1 MPHPKPDVRYQH
13 TDNSAASMPTFVTK
27 DGVTKDGVTQGNV
40 THPTTR
46 WASTKNPLQLITTG
60 WGLLT
65 TPRRIAL
72 VSALTCIFAGLF
84 LFLNVQGSWGYALN
98 RRLWMLLT
106 IGIVGVSAGVA
117 TVLFHTITHNRILT
131 PAVMGF
137 ESLYLLIQTAL
148 VFSLGSDFNWF
159 DSRVLRFSAEA
170 LMMLGFV
177 MLLYR
182 GLFHRNQDLH
192 RLLLVGIVFGVLFA
206 SIANLL
212 QRILEPAEFD
222 VLQGRLFARLTL
234 PDSSLVLICLALL
247 TVLGVVVWRHRYLFD
262 VLALGPT
269 NATTLGVD
277 QRRAVNLI
285 LLIVSVL
292 VAISTAL
299 IGPLTFLGFLAATL
313 AYQLLQTHQHRW
325 LLPMAALL
333 GCLFL
338 LVGQVTLEHL
348 LGMAGVLTVV
358 IEFIG
363 GALFLFILLRK
374 GRL

>member
-1 MPHPKPDVRYQH
+1 MARRTPNVQYPH
-13 TDNSAASMPTFVTK
+13 TDAEAASSLAGSVEPTPSAETFRGITNPVRHIAVGWTK
-27 DGVTKDGVTQGNV
+27 LNTPWRIGV
-40 THPTTR
+40 
-46 WASTKNPLQLITTG
+46 I
-60 WGLLT
+60 
-65 TPRRIAL
+65 
-72 VSALTCIFAGLF
+72 SALTCVFATLF
-84 LFLNVQGSWGYALN
+84 LFLNLQGSWSYALN
-98 RRLWMLLT
+98 RRVWMLLT
-106 IGIVGVSAGVA
+106 IAIVGVSAGVA

-137 ESLYLLIQTAL
+137 ESLYILIQTAL
-148 VFSLGSDFNWF
+148 VFTLGSDFNWF

-182 GLFHRNQDLH
+182 GLFHRSQDLH
-192 RLLLVGIVFGVLFA
+192 RMLLVGIVFGVLFA
-206 SIANLL
+206 SLANLI

-247 TVLGVVVWRHRYLFD
+247 TVLSVMIWRRRYLFD

-269 NATTLGVD
+269 PAITLGVD
-277 QRRAVNLI
+277 QRRAVNLV
-285 LLIVSVL
+285 LLVVSIL

-363 GALFLFILLRK
+363 GSLFLLMLLRK

>member
-1 MPHPKPDVRYQH
+1 M
-13 TDNSAASMPTFVTK
+13 
-27 DGVTKDGVTQGNV
+27 
-40 THPTTR
+40 
-46 WASTKNPLQLITTG
+46 
-60 WGLLT
+60 
-65 TPRRIAL
+65 
-72 VSALTCIFAGLF
+72 
-84 LFLNVQGSWGYALN
+84 
-98 RRLWMLLT
+98 
-106 IGIVGVSAGVA
+106 
-117 TVLFHTITHNRILT
+117 
-131 PAVMGF
+131 
-137 ESLYLLIQTAL
+137 
-148 VFSLGSDFNWF
+148 
-159 DSRVLRFSAEA
+159 
-170 LMMLGFV
+170 
-177 MLLYR
+177 
-182 GLFHRNQDLH
+182 
-192 RLLLVGIVFGVLFA
+192 LLVGIVFGVLFA
-206 SIANLL
+206 SLANLI

-247 TVLGVVVWRHRYLFD
+247 TVLSVMIWRRRYLFD

-269 NATTLGVD
+269 PAITLGVD
-277 QRRAVNLI
+277 QRRAVNLV
-285 LLIVSVL
+285 LLVVSIL

-363 GALFLFILLRK
+363 GSLFLLMLLRK

>member
-1 MPHPKPDVRYQH
+1 M
-13 TDNSAASMPTFVTK
+13 A
-27 DGVTKDGVTQGNV
+27 
-40 THPTTR
+40 HPTPDARYSETEHG
-46 WASTKNPLQLITTG
+46 STSAVAEPVTDHRKPTVSAVLLNPLRFILLG
-60 WGLLT
+60 WANLT
-65 TPRRIAL
+65 TPRRL
-72 VSALTCIFAGLF
+72 GVVCALTGVFAVLF
-84 LFLNVQGSWGYALN
+84 LFLNLQGSWSYALN

-106 IGIVGVSAGVA
+106 IVIVGFSAGVA

-148 VFSLGSDFNWF
+148 VFTLGSDFNWF
-159 DSRVLRFSAEA
+159 DSRVLRFTAEA

-206 SIANLL
+206 SLANLM

-234 PDSSLVLICLALL
+234 PDSSLVIICMALL
-247 TVLGVVVWRHRYLFD
+247 LVLSVIVWRHRYLFD
-262 VLALGPT
+262 VLALGRT
-269 NATTLGVD
+269 QATTLGVN

-285 LLIVSVL
+285 LLVVSIL

-338 LVGQVTLEHL
+338 LVGQVALEHV

-358 IEFIG
+358 IEFLG
-363 GALFLFILLRK
+363 GSLFLLMLLRK